1 MIRKLRLKIV
11 GISLV
16 AVAAVL
22 LSALVILA
30 LSTRSQMVHS
40 SEEHLAAALEGN
52 ADKNQLPGSSG
63 QPCFVAEV
71 FTGGTIRLS
80 GSSYYNLENQDLVLD
95 IVRSALEEKNDS
107 GVLKDYSL
115 RYMRRVGVV
124 SVRIAFTDCSMER
137 ATMRSLLLR
146 GGLVTL
152 TALLVL
158 TGLSY
163 WLAGFAV
170 RPVRRAWQEQKQ
182 FVSDA
187 SHELKTPLTVILSS
201 TELAGGERDP
211 EKTKQYVEGIR
222 AESLRMKALVE
233 DMLTLAR
240 TESGAK
246 QTLDAVNL
254 SDTVLESALAFEPV
268 AFESGREL
276 SYNIQPELTVRG
288 SAVQLRRLAD
298 ILLDNAM
305 KYAAAGTPVGLLLR
319 REGRGALLQVENR
332 GETIPAEK
340 LPHLFDRFYRVNH
353 LFDTMWKGITPDSPV
368 VTHEIPEQPLD
379 AYSYYGGDFIDLKEA
394 KLNKGWKYVP
404 SWRADNT
411 YEKRRGFVDVPMLEA
426 TRPGDKLTLDFTGK
440 AIGIFCTP
448 GPTAGIL
455 EYSIDGAPFKKLD
468 TFTEWSKYLYIPW
481 VYMLE
486 TELDDTAHKL
496 VLRISKEKNPNS
508 LGTECQIRN
517 FVVNK

>member
-16 AVAAVL
+16 TVAAVL
-22 LSALVILA
+22 LSALVVLA

-163 WLAGFAV
+163 W
-170 RPVRRAWQEQKQ
+170 QEQKQ

-276 SYNIQPELTVRG
+276 SYDIQPELTVRG

-340 LPHLFDRFYRVNH
+340 LPHLFDRFYRVDESRTGGEGFGLGLAIAQSIVQTH
-353 LFDTMWKGITPDSPV
+353 GGSIGCTSAEGITRFTVTLPLLKNDSV
-368 VTHEIPEQPLD
+368 
-379 AYSYYGGDFIDLKEA
+379 
-394 KLNKGWKYVP
+394 
-404 SWRADNT
+404 
-411 YEKRRGFVDVPMLEA
+411 KRGQE
-426 TRPGDKLTLDFTGK
+426 G
-440 AIGIFCTP
+440 C
-448 GPTAGIL
+448 
-455 EYSIDGAPFKKLD
+455 
-468 TFTEWSKYLYIPW
+468 
-481 VYMLE
+481 
-486 TELDDTAHKL
+486 
-496 VLRISKEKNPNS
+496 
-508 LGTECQIRN
+508 
-517 FVVNK
+517 

>member
-16 AVAAVL
+16 TVAAVL

-30 LSTRSQMVHS
+30 LSTHSQMVRS
-40 SEEHLAAALEGN
+40 SESHLIAALEGKT
-52 ADKNQLPGSSG
+52 DKNELPGSSG
-63 QPCFVAEV
+63 QPCFVAEI

-80 GSSYYNLENQDLVLD
+80 GSSYYNLENQDLVLN
-95 IVRSALEEKNDS
+95 IVRAALEGKSDS

-115 RYMRRVGVV
+115 RYMRRAGAV

-146 GGLVTL
+146 SGLVTL
-152 TALLVL
+152 AALLVL

-201 TELAGGERDP
+201 TELAAGEQDP
-211 EKTKQYVEGIR
+211 EKTRQYVEGIR

-240 TESGAK
+240 TESG
-246 QTLDAVNL
+246 TRPETEAVDL
-254 SDTVLESALAFEPV
+254 SDTVLESVLAFEPV

-276 SYNIQPELTVRG
+276 VYDIQPELTVMG
-288 SAVQLRRLAD
+288 SGVQLRRLTD
-298 ILLDNAM
+298 ILLDNAV
-305 KYAAAGTPVGLLLR
+305 KYAAEGTPIRLLLR
-319 REGRGALLQVENR
+319 QEGRCAALRVENR

-340 LPHLFDRFYRVNH
+340 LRHIFDRFYRADESRSGGEGFGLGLAIAQSIAQSHGGSIGCASEEGVTRFIVTLPLQKNE
-353 LFDTMWKGITPDSPV
+353 TMKRG
-368 VTHEIPEQPLD
+368 
-379 AYSYYGGDFIDLKEA
+379 KE
-394 KLNKGWKYVP
+394 
-404 SWRADNT
+404 
-411 YEKRRGFVDVPMLEA
+411 
-426 TRPGDKLTLDFTGK
+426 
-440 AIGIFCTP
+440 
-448 GPTAGIL
+448 
-455 EYSIDGAPFKKLD
+455 
-468 TFTEWSKYLYIPW
+468 
-481 VYMLE
+481 
-486 TELDDTAHKL
+486 
-496 VLRISKEKNPNS
+496 
-508 LGTECQIRN
+508 EC
-517 FVVNK
+517 